1 MYLPQAN
8 TLIMQIDIIYV
19 ACSVLYGTKSNSKF
33 KTKDFI
39 EIQLGLY
46 SSYNVRR
53 KIFISDFNK
62 FWSNTK
68 YKVKNIIFEIWSCYI
83 RTVVNCNYY
92 IYTNTQFAC
101 QVI

>member
-39 EIQLGLY
+39 EIHLVLIMYVHGM
-46 SSYNVRR
+46 
-53 KIFISDFNK
+53 KISISDFNK
-62 FWSNTK
+62 FWSNTRIK
-68 YKVKNIIFEIWSCYI
+68 YIFEIW
-83 RTVVNCNYY
+83 
-92 IYTNTQFAC
+92 F
-101 QVI
+101 